1 MMYLIILS
9 FIFIFLQFTE
19 ISSLKCVRTIHNQR
33 INKLSFNNNKI
44 HKRQITTTTI
54 AINSPLFSQSN
65 AISYDVT
72 TNKTNNK
79 QNSIMSIITKLFN
92 IKLFKHLTILLSTIL
107 LFTKQAFAATAAA
120 YKSSTASNGWDIYG
134 RVPYDDWL
142 FTNWRLTDP
151 NLLRRSYV
159 ECVSRV
165 YVYTVYNIIW
175 HVCLHDA
182 QYMTCMQTTYVYAI
196 CYNILYTLLHR

>member
-107 LFTKQAFAATAAA
+107 LFTKQAFAAASTAA

-159 ECVSRV
+159 ECVSKVFVCV
-165 YVYTVYNIIW
+165 YSVS
-175 HVCLHDA
+175 
-182 QYMTCMQTTYVYAI
+182 YMAYVSS
-196 CYNILYTLLHR
+196 